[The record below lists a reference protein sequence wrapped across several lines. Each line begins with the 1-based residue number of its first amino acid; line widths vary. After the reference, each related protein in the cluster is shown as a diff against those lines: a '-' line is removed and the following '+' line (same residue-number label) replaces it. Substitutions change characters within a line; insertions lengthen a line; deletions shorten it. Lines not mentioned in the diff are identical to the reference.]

1 MTCAHTHVPATR
13 EEPRGCSLCRS
24 LPLFQPLC
32 SWAPLPL
39 APPSSLSAHEDRVSI
54 LAVGQHTY
62 RQRQRSGK
70 AIFCSLLVHEH
81 CPSPAQ
87 KDLAAIQRAQGS
99 ALVPAKPAARP
110 RSYLW
115 DGRHGHIPLLSCT
128 FSPMS
133 TDTGCLDPV
142 SW

>member
-1 MTCAHTHVPATR
+1 MTCVHAQVSAMSGA
-13 EEPRGCSLCRS
+13 PRGCSLCRS

-39 APPSSLSAHEDRVSI
+39 APPCSLSAHEDRVSI

-70 AIFCSLLVHEH
+70 AIFCSLLVHEL
-81 CPSPAQ
+81 CPSTAQ
-87 KDLAAIQRAQGS
+87 KDLAATQRAQGS
-99 ALVPAKPAARP
+99 ALVPGELVHDP
-110 RSYLW
+110 
-115 DGRHGHIPLLSCT
+115 GVTHGMADMDISLLTCT
-128 FSPMS
+128 FSLMT

-142 SW
+142 SR